1 LRRWST
7 SSIETQVW
15 FEITTLL
22 IPGHND
28 SPEEVTKLSEW
39 VMTRLGPDVPLHF
52 TAFHPDY
59 KMPDLPHTPGRTL
72 ALARDIAR
80 GVGLHFVYTG
90 NVHDETGQSTYCPR
104 CGGRVIGRDWH
115 EITEWRL
122 GLDGRCG
129 ACDTAIPG
137 LFERQPGMC
146 GRRRLPIR
154 IGDQRGGRTS
164 TLRRIA

>member
-1 LRRWST
+1 
-7 SSIETQVW
+7 
-15 FEITTLL
+15 
-22 IPGHND
+22 
-28 SPEEVTKLSEW
+28 
-39 VMTRLGPDVPLHF
+39 VPPQLELA
-52 TAFHPDY
+52 TA
-59 KMPDLPHTPGRTL
+59 
-72 ALARDIAR
+72 AAA
-80 GVGLHFVYTG
+80 

-122 GLDGRCG
+122 GPDGRCG

-137 LFERQPGMC
+137 LFERQPGMW

-164 TLRRIA
+164 TLTRNCVATVVS